1 MPNLYLFSQ
10 LIYLIDIFY
19 VFPLYYYIIQLIL
32 NSLLTMFYLNTIVTK
47 NIFQFFFSIFF
58 LIFLQM

>member
-1 MPNLYLFSQ
+1 MPNLYLFSE